1 MTARDPEKLGC
12 GHTLGDVATGD
23 EGTSYCRACEEDRK
37 PRWIDLGSG
46 VYARFTS
53 CLHERRSGALIRFG
67 GDINNDPWDEDV
79 CCGGISWCAE
89 CPGPTWELHSL
100 DPLHVEPSVK
110 TTSHHGFIRDGKW
123 VPA

>member
-1 MTARDPEKLGC
+1 MGDLVTAPTENEHPGPTEPPEEELCPKC
-12 GHTLGDVATGD
+12 GWFVADNAT
-23 EGTSYCRACEEDRK
+23 
-37 PRWIDLGSG
+37 
-46 VYARFTS
+46 
-53 CLHERRSGALIRFG
+53 
-67 GDINNDPWDEDV
+67 V
-79 CCGGISWCAE
+79 CCHDE